1 MNPGDPV
8 NDVELS
14 QIFQNVGRS
23 YGYTNVTA
31 YFTNA
36 TDTVR
41 PLYEKGNSI
50 TWEVPDVFENASYYI
65 MRDLAFSFYDV
76 FIGRPLKYT
85 HDVIEYLLSPDF
97 ISNGRRKYLSRNN
110 AEKYPFTTVQG
121 IPVHFGP
128 KTMFSGFFRVIVW
141 ARNQIISKSSM
152 MDMSHRIQEY
162 SYNLRGMAISDELHA
177 DCRHC
182 LPQFRVNCRL
192 ASDMAPPYKCNCP
205 QAIRRKNEDMIYPT
219 EKAVI

>member
-1 MNPGDPV
+1 M

-41 PLYEKGNSI
+41 PLDEKGDGI
-50 TWEVPDVFENASYYI
+50 TWQVPDVFENASQYI

-76 FIGRPLKYT
+76 FVIGRPLKYSM
-85 HDVIEYLLSPDF
+85 DVIEYLLSSDF
-97 ISNGRRKYLSRNN
+97 IANARRKYLSRND
-110 AEKYPFTTVQG
+110 AEKYPFMTVQG

-141 ARNQIISKSSM
+141 SRYQTISKSSM

-182 LPQFRVNCRL
+182 LPQFRVNCRC
-192 ASDMAPPYKCNCP
+192 ASDIAPPFKRNCP
-205 QAIRRKNEDMIYPT
+205 QIIRMRNEEMVNPT